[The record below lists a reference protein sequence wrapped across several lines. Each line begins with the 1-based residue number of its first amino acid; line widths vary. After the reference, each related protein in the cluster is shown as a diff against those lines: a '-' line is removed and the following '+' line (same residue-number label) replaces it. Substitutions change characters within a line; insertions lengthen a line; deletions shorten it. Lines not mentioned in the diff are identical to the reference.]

1 MSPSWKTPGC
11 RRWNCWSPCRPSWKH
26 CRERGGEVMD
36 MLGLPVSA
44 YWLEP
49 LLVGAQI
56 LLILL
61 AGYVLQRIVG
71 GFLTGLG
78 ERYPLPPELLVPV
91 RGGLRWLIMG
101 SAFVLVL
108 GRLGVSAT
116 VLWTAL
122 SGFVAVAAV
131 AFFAMWSVLSNLL
144 CAILIF
150 TIGPFRIG
158 DMVELVDTLDKPGVK
173 GRVVAINLMF
183 TTLIE
188 TPEAGGALVQV
199 PNSQFFQKSVRR
211 WRGSDLF
218 PQMVVAKQPDEQD

>member
-1 MSPSWKTPGC
+1 
-11 RRWNCWSPCRPSWKH
+11 
-26 CRERGGEVMD
+26 
-36 MLGLPVSA
+36 
-44 YWLEP
+44 
-49 LLVGAQI
+49 
-56 LLILL
+56 
-61 AGYVLQRIVG
+61 
-71 GFLTGLG
+71 
-78 ERYPLPPELLVPV
+78 
-91 RGGLRWLIMG
+91 MG
-101 SAFVLVL
+101 SACVFVL

-158 DMVELVDTLDKPGVK
+158 DVVELVDTLDKPGVK
-173 GRVVAINLMF
+173 GRVIDINLMF

-188 TPEAGGALVQV
+188 SAESGGAVVQV

-211 WRGSDLF
+211 WRGSDVL
-218 PQMVVAKQPDEQD
+218 PQASLEKSLGE

>member
-1 MSPSWKTPGC
+1 MGNFS
-11 RRWNCWSPCRPSWKH
+11 
-26 CRERGGEVMD
+26 
-36 MLGLPVSA
+36 LPVPP
-44 YWLEP
+44 YWIEP
-49 LLVGAQI
+49 IWLGIQI

-61 AGYVLQRIVG
+61 AGYLLQRLVG
-71 GFLTGLG
+71 RFLTRLG
-78 ERYPLPPELLVPV
+78 ERYPLPPELLMPL

-101 SAFVLVL
+101 SAFVFVL

-144 CAILIF
+144 CAVLIY

-158 DMVELVDTLDKPGVK
+158 DVVELVDTLDKPGVK
-173 GRVVAINLMF
+173 GRVTAINLMF

-188 TPEAGGALVQV
+188 LPEAGGALVQV

-211 WRGSDLF
+211 WRGSDVL
-218 PQMVVAKQPDEQD
+218 PVASVEKRLGDL

>member
-1 MSPSWKTPGC
+1 MGSF
-11 RRWNCWSPCRPSWKH
+11 N
-26 CRERGGEVMD
+26 
-36 MLGLPVSA
+36 LPVPP
-44 YWLEP
+44 YWVEP
-49 LLVGAQI
+49 IWLGVQI

-61 AGYVLQRIVG
+61 AGYLLQRLVG
-71 GFLTGLG
+71 RFLTRLG
-78 ERYPLPPELLVPV
+78 ERYPLPPELLMPL

-101 SAFVLVL
+101 SAFVFVL

-150 TIGPFRIG
+150 TVGPFRIG
-158 DMVELVDTLDKPGVK
+158 DVVELVDTTDKPGVK
-173 GRVVAINLMF
+173 GRVVAINLLY

-188 TPEAGGALVQV
+188 AEELGTGSAMVQV
-199 PNSQFFQKSVRR
+199 PNSLFFQRSVRR
-211 WRGSDLF
+211 WRGTDVF
-218 PQMVVAKQPDEQD
+218 PSNGFEK